1 MQKSFTEESPL
12 ATAYK
17 ECKTPRCKCI
27 AHQSKVDVVWEL
39 IDIPSSL
46 TDDWGSKLANALLPE
61 IFKRGNVNI
70 KLEDCKQGSIYYGG
84 REGPSIA
91 TSIWRFC
98 NGTMQ
103 WKFSMEAHN
112 GSAYILLALIYP
124 KVTLS
129 LVIGAPH
136 LGQHAV

>member
-1 MQKSFTEESPL
+1 MKYPSIPRTARQSQLWKS
-12 ATAYK
+12 AK
-17 ECKTPRCKCI
+17 PRFRHNIMCGTSAKI
-27 AHQSKVDVVWEL
+27 MNMEMHHAK
-39 IDIPSSL
+39 
-46 TDDWGSKLANALLPE
+46 N
-61 IFKRGNVNI
+61 RGN
-70 KLEDCKQGSIYYGG
+70 KEMYGSP
-84 REGPSIA
+84 EGSSIAIDDFSNFHSVRWPRRAIA

-98 NGTMQ
+98 NGTLQ

-112 GSAYILLALIYP
+112 GSGYILALIYP

>member
-1 MQKSFTEESPL
+1 MCSVSWHNSEYQKQPAAE
-12 ATAYK
+12 
-17 ECKTPRCKCI
+17 
-27 AHQSKVDVVWEL
+27 
-39 IDIPSSL
+39 
-46 TDDWGSKLANALLPE
+46 
-61 IFKRGNVNI
+61 
-70 KLEDCKQGSIYYGG
+70 YGG

-112 GSAYILLALIYP
+112 GSAYILALIYP

-136 LGQHAV
+136 LG

>member
-1 MQKSFTEESPL
+1 MQHT
-12 ATAYK
+12 
-17 ECKTPRCKCI
+17 KCEI
-27 AHQSKVDVVWEL
+27 FSAITCHF
-39 IDIPSSL
+39 
-46 TDDWGSKLANALLPE
+46 LPE
-61 IFKRGNVNI
+61 VNI
-70 KLEDCKQGSIYYGG
+70 FVSFNYGG

-91 TSIWRFC
+91 TSIWRFF

-103 WKFSMEAHN
+103 WKISMEAHN
-112 GSAYILLALIYP
+112 GSAYIIDP

>member
-1 MQKSFTEESPL
+1 MLLIVHLPVAEIALLVTKIVTERVKVPL
-12 ATAYK
+12 LEAK
-17 ECKTPRCKCI
+17 
-27 AHQSKVDVVWEL
+27 Q
-39 IDIPSSL
+39 SL
-46 TDDWGSKLANALLPE
+46 TCSASL
-61 IFKRGNVNI
+61 
-70 KLEDCKQGSIYYGG
+70 SYGG

-103 WKFSMEAHN
+103 WKFSMVAHN
-112 GSAYILLALIYP
+112 GSAYILYR
-124 KVTLS
+124 LS